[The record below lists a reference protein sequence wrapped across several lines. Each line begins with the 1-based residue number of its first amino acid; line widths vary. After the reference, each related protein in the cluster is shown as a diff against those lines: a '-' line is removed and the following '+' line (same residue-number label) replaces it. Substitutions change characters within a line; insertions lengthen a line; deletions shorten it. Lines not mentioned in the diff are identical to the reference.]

1 MPCKIFRI
9 RAETTLDMIDM
20 KWYSPLAIQLLLASV
35 ALASFCSGCKAV
47 NRQPA
52 ATNTGIA
59 VPEPVADTRAPCENS
74 GITVVRRSSVAS
86 DGVIGKVCYAGG
98 ILTLDKGTDDGFTSC
113 QQVFL
118 CVREKKSLIRIG
130 TAEAMPS
137 ATTST
142 LKLNIRNVAD
152 EDGDLI
158 VQEFKAAPK
167 RYLETHEV
175 VAVACEESSVDKTG
189 KGELKAK

>member
-1 MPCKIFRI
+1 
-9 RAETTLDMIDM
+9 MIDK
-20 KWYSPLAIQLLLASV
+20 KWYSPLAIQMLLVSV
-35 ALASFCSGCKAV
+35 ALALASPGCRAV

-52 ATNTGIA
+52 EASDAIA
-59 VPEPVADTRAPCENS
+59 HPESVVDTRAPCENS
-74 GITVVRRSSVAS
+74 RITVVRRSSVAS

-98 ILTLDKGTDDGFTSC
+98 ILMLDKGTDDGFMTC
-113 QQVFL
+113 QQVVL

-158 VQEFKAAPK
+158 AQEFKTAPK

-175 VAVACEESSVDKTG
+175 VAVACEMSSSG
-189 KGELKAK
+189 EAEKGELKAR